1 MPTRLPS
8 IPRAW
13 ARTAASALFAVA
25 ALAGP
30 LQARAQSEASIALSV
45 LPLASV
51 TVIGSAAFATV
62 GSAMSL
68 TVVAVEAAVDGTVYL
83 LQRASDGAKFSV
95 KLAAQGVAGASLVA
109 GTVVTA
115 SVIGTGVLLSAAG
128 ELIAFIPN
136 TVGRALLHNERLS

>member
-13 ARTAASALFAVA
+13 ARTVTSALLAVA

-30 LQARAQSEASIALSV
+30 LQAHAQSEASIALSV